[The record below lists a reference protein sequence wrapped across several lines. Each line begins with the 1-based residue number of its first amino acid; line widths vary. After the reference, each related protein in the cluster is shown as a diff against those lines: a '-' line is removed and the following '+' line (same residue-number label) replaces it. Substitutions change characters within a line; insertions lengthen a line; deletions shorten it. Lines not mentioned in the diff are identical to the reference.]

1 MIRVDALT
9 RTYADLTAV
18 DHVSFEIARGEIV
31 GLLGHNGAGKTTIMK
46 MITGYLEPTSGT
58 IEIDGLDMATQRE
71 AVQQRI
77 GYLPENDPLYP
88 EMTVIDY
95 LDYAASLHGV
105 ADEERPRRIREALQ
119 RTDLLPR
126 ATHIIGTLSRGY
138 RQRVGVA
145 QAILHN
151 PKLLILDE
159 PTNGLDPTQVM
170 HMRELI
176 RSLAETSTVI
186 ISTHILQ
193 EVQAICDRVIIIRNG
208 HKALDASM
216 DELQSGKRLLVS
228 VDAEEDRARTLFSQ
242 LESVASV
249 EPMTDSGPGHRY
261 ALGLKNADQ
270 LNDTAPLV
278 AQRVA
283 DEGLKL
289 YSLNAEVRNLETV
302 FGDIS
307 RQVSTGTSPSSSQ
320 TSYQGGQ

>member
-1 MIRVDALT
+1 MIRVESLT
-9 RTYADLTAV
+9 RTYGDLTAV
-18 DHVSFEIARGEIV
+18 DQVSFEIGQGEIV

-46 MITGYLEPTSGT
+46 MITGYLEPTGGS
-58 IEIDGLDMATQRE
+58 IEIEGMDIATERE

-95 LDYAASLHGV
+95 LDYAAALHGV
-105 ADEERPRRIREALQ
+105 AETDRPQRIREALR

-126 ATHIIGTLSRGY
+126 ATESIGTLSRGY

-159 PTNGLDPTQVM
+159 PTNGLDPTQVR

-176 RSLAETSTVI
+176 RSLADTSTVI

-193 EVQAICDRVIIIRNG
+193 EVQAICDRVIIIRDG
-208 HKALDASM
+208 RKVLDATM
-216 DELQSGKRLLVS
+216 EELRAGKRLLVS
-228 VDAEEDRARTLFSQ
+228 VDAEPDRARSVFSTLDNVH
-242 LESVASV
+242 SVQSI
-249 EPMTDSGPGHRY
+249 TNHGPGHRY
-261 ALGLKNADQ
+261 ALDLDGVGDLF
-270 LNDTAPLV
+270 DTAPRV
-278 AQRVA
+278 AKRVA

-289 YSLNAEVRNLETV
+289 YSLHAETRDLETV
-302 FGDIS
+302 FGEIS
-307 RQVSTGTSPSSSQ
+307 A
-320 TSYQGGQ
+320 QGGR

>member
-1 MIRVDALT
+1 MIRVDSLT
-9 RTYADLTAV
+9 RTYGDLTAV
-18 DHVSFEIARGEIV
+18 DQVSFEIGQGEIV

-46 MITGYLEPTSGT
+46 MITGYLEPTGGS
-58 IEIDGLDMATQRE
+58 IDIDGLDIAAERE

-95 LDYAASLHGV
+95 LDYAAALHGV
-105 ADEERPRRIREALQ
+105 AEADRPARIREALR

-126 ATHIIGTLSRGY
+126 ATETIGTLSRGY

-159 PTNGLDPTQVM
+159 PTNGLDPTQVR

-176 RSLAETSTVI
+176 RSLADSSTII

-193 EVQAICDRVIIIRNG
+193 EVQAICDRVIIIRDG
-208 HKALDASM
+208 RKVLDATM
-216 DELQSGKRLLVS
+216 EELRSARRLLVG
-228 VDAEEDRARTLFSQ
+228 VDAEPEKARSLFST
-242 LESVASV
+242 LDSVQSV
-249 EPMTDSGPGHRY
+249 EQVPNQGPGHRY
-261 ALGLKNADQ
+261 ALDLDVVGELY
-270 LNDTAPLV
+270 DTAPRV
-278 AQRVA
+278 AKRVA

-289 YSLNAEVRNLETV
+289 YSLHAEARDLETV
-302 FGDIS
+302 FGEIS
-307 RQVSTGTSPSSSQ
+307 A
-320 TSYQGGQ
+320 QGGR